1 MPKPKEPEAAPTSFP
16 STPPPPTSADLS
28 NWLFNASAKMEGSL
42 GKFEGTLAGFQ
53 TQLNRVEAK
62 LDAIQ
67 EDVKGHGK
75 WIHTLKVVLTGLA
88 ILFGWVIV
96 YAVVPWLR
104 AKLAPAP

>member
-1 MPKPKEPEAAPTSFP
+1 
-16 STPPPPTSADLS
+16 LS
-28 NWLFNASAKMEGSL
+28 SWLFNASAKMEGSL

-75 WIHTLKVVLTGLA
+75 WIHTLKIALTGVG
-88 ILFGWVIV
+88 ILVGWAVIFGIGPLVK
-96 YAVVPWLR
+96 
-104 AKLAPAP
+104 AKFFGP